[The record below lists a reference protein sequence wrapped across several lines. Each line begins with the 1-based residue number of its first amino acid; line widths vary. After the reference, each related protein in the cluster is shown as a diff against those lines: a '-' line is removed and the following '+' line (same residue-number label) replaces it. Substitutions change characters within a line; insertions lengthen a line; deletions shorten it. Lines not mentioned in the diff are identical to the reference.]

1 MCKLV
6 QHAKPSKKWSESY
19 SGHDKYSNYSTTWR
33 RTKAI
38 QINCPGQLISLGLL
52 LIGHQ
57 NVYSGMNW
65 WLGLT
70 VPGEI
75 DVGLGEYILGH

>member
-1 MCKLV
+1 M
-6 QHAKPSKKWSESY
+6 PSHQKN
-19 SGHDKYSNYSTTWR
+19 GL
-33 RTKAI
+33 KAI
-38 QINCPGQLISLGLL
+38 LAMTNTQIIAQLGDAQKQINCPGQLISLGLL